1 MTDPMFHLNSKVS
14 CNQSGELCVRG
25 DALSCVIL
33 SEDAKLPPNSI
44 YFSPIQELTQSVS
57 PSVLLSAPT
66 WNDLSRLEM
75 TIEISNDGVDFFQMN
90 AAHAIVKTA
99 DKSKQLYVKEF
110 RFRYFKIRL
119 ANISET
125 EETIKSLSY
134 CY

>member
-1 MTDPMFHLNSKVS
+1 MTDPIFHLNSKITS
-14 CNQSGELCVRG
+14 KDGELCVRG
-25 DALSCVIL
+25 DALRCVIL

-44 YFSPIQELTQSVS
+44 YFSPVQELTQSVS

-75 TIEISNDGVDFFQMN
+75 TIEISNDGVDFFKMN
-90 AAHAIVKTA
+90 ENHAIVKTA

-110 RFRYFKIRL
+110 KFRYFKIRL

>member
-1 MTDPMFHLNSKVS
+1 MTDPIFHLNSKITS
-14 CNQSGELCVRG
+14 KDGELCVRG
-25 DALSCVIL
+25 DALRCVIL

-44 YFSPIQELTQSVS
+44 YFSPVQELTQSVS

-75 TIEISNDGVDFFQMN
+75 TIEISNDGVDFFKMN
-90 AAHAIVKTA
+90 ENHAIVKTA

>member
-1 MTDPMFHLNSKVS
+1 MTDPIFHLNSKITS
-14 CNQSGELCVRG
+14 KDGELCVRG
-25 DALSCVIL
+25 DALRCVIL

-75 TIEISNDGVDFFQMN
+75 TIEISNDGVDFFKMN
-90 AAHAIVKTA
+90 ENHAIVKTA

-110 RFRYFKIRL
+110 KFRYFKIRL

>member
-1 MTDPMFHLNSKVS
+1 MTDPMFHLNSKITS
-14 CNQSGELCVRG
+14 NQSGELRVRG

-44 YFSPIQELTQSVS
+44 YFSPVQELTQSVS

-75 TIEISNDGVDFFQMN
+75 TIEISNDGDDFFQMN
-90 AAHAIVKTA
+90 AGHAIVKTA

-110 RFRYFKIRL
+110 KFRYFKIRL

-125 EETIKSLSY
+125 TETIKSLSY

>member
-1 MTDPMFHLNSKVS
+1 MTDPIFHLNSKITS
-14 CNQSGELCVRG
+14 KDGELCVRG
-25 DALSCVIL
+25 DALRCVIL

-75 TIEISNDGVDFFQMN
+75 TIEISNDGVDFFKMN
-90 AAHAIVKTA
+90 ENHAIVKTA

-110 RFRYFKIRL
+110 RFRKYYLLHR
-119 ANISET
+119 S
-125 EETIKSLSY
+125 KSRRKELVEGAT
-134 CY
+134 

>member
-1 MTDPMFHLNSKVS
+1 MTDPIFHLNSKITS
-14 CNQSGELCVRG
+14 KDGELCVRG
-25 DALSCVIL
+25 DALRCVIL

-75 TIEISNDGVDFFQMN
+75 TIEISNDGVDFFKMN
-90 AAHAIVKTA
+90 ENHAIVKTA